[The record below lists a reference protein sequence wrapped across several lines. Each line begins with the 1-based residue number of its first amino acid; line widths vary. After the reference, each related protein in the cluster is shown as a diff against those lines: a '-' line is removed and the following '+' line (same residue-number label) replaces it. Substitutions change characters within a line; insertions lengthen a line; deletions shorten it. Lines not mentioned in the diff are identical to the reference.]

1 MFVGDDA
8 TENEAELEL
17 VVPKEVETGPAGNYF
32 NWIWKNRPHWKF
44 WVLYLPFG
52 CCNMN
57 TKSDLLT
64 CNTLY
69 ILRVSCNKIRFDGC
83 LQIARHLTWGSVE
96 VPRVDFGTENHYSL
110 ANMVNIFIIHVLTF
124 NEQYVGTQF
133 DIKYNKIM

>member
-1 MFVGDDA
+1 MGH
-8 TENEAELEL
+8 NL
-17 VVPKEVETGPAGNYF
+17 KGN
-32 NWIWKNRPHWKF
+32 
-44 WVLYLPFG
+44 
-52 CCNMN
+52 
-57 TKSDLLT
+57 
-64 CNTLY
+64 
-69 ILRVSCNKIRFDGC
+69 